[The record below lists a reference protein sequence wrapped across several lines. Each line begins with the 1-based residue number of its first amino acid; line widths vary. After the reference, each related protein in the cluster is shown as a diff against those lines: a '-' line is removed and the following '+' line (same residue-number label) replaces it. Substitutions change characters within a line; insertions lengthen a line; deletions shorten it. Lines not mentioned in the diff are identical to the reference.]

1 MRRNVPRREAVVGP
15 ERMRGPRMAT
25 RTVTAIVTRVV
36 HFLGPMRGLRAGE
49 LLQTP
54 ARAASWGIPTR
65 VSLPSYLFTSQHS

>member
-1 MRRNVPRREAVVGP
+1 
-15 ERMRGPRMAT
+15 MAT